1 MVYDVSYHME
11 KLIRVLV
18 RLVHDQRGKDKI
30 SFLGGR
36 GGKLG
41 CEKWHY

>member
-30 SFLGGR
+30 SFWGGGGGELGG
-36 GGKLG
+36 
-41 CEKWHY
+41 ENWHY